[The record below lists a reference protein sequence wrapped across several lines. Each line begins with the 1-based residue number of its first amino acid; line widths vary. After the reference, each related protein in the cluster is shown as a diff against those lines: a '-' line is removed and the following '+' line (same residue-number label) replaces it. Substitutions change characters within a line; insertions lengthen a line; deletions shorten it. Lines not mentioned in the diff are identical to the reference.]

1 MDDREILEKEISSL
15 IQPLDDGYLQL
26 LVDIATILQRKVIVT
41 VDNTPPFDEDFAHH
55 FAGLLL
61 VHHAL
66 SSEAFTKDKFEH
78 AMVRVLN
85 QCGFASNLAVRGNPG
100 NDITVNGQPWSLK
113 TQADK
118 QLKMDSLHISKFMEL
133 GKGEWT
139 ASIDSLQGLRQRMFN
154 HMENYEKI
162 FSLRFKEVNN
172 DNYYELIEIPKTLL
186 LESEHGELSLCENSR
201 QNPMPGYC
209 TVYDENGDIKFKLYF
224 DGGSERKLQI
234 KHLKKELCYVR
245 ATWRFKRS

>member
-1 MDDREILEKEISSL
+1 MNDREASEQHIGSL

-26 LVDIATILQRKVIVT
+26 LIDIAEILQREVVVT
-41 VDNTPPFDEDFAHH
+41 TDHTPPFDEDFAHH

-85 QCGFASNLAVRGNPG
+85 QCGFKSKLADRGNPG
-100 NDITVNGQPWSLK
+100 NDILVDGHPWSLK

-118 QLKMDSLHISKFMEL
+118 QLKVGSLHISKFMEL

-139 ASIDSLQGLRQRMFN
+139 ASIDSLRGLRQRMFE
-154 HMENYEKI
+154 HMENYERI
-162 FSLRFKEVNN
+162 FSLRFKKKGELNH
-172 DNYYELIEIPKTLL
+172 YELVEIPKALL
-186 LESEHGELSLCENSR
+186 LEAEHGVFNLCESSR

-209 TVYDENGDIKFKLYF
+209 TVYGENGSVKFKLYF
-224 DGGSERKLQI
+224 DGGTERKLQI
-234 KHLKKELCYVR
+234 KHLDKQYCHVR
-245 ATWRFKRS
+245 ATWEF

>member
-1 MDDREILEKEISSL
+1 MDAREILKRQIGSL

-26 LVDIATILQRKVIVT
+26 LVDISTILQTEVAVT
-41 VDNTPPFDEDFAHH
+41 VDNSPPFDEDFAHH

-85 QCGFASNLAVRGNPG
+85 QCGCVSSLADRGNPG
-100 NDITVNGQPWSLK
+100 NDIQVDGHPWSLK
-113 TQADK
+113 TQADQ
-118 QLKMDSLHISKFMEL
+118 QLRIGSLHISKFMEL

-139 ASIDSLQGLRQRMFN
+139 ATIASLQGLQQRMFD
-154 HMENYEKI
+154 HMENYERI
-162 FSLRFKEVNN
+162 FSLRSKIIEDN
-172 DNYYELIEIPKTLL
+172 NYYELVEIPKALL
-186 LESEHGELSLCENSR
+186 LESKYGVFTLSEKSR

-209 TVYDENGDIKFKLYF
+209 TVYDDNGRIKFSLYF

-234 KHLKKELCYVR
+234 KHLDKKFCHVR
-245 ATWRFKRS
+245 ATWTFKRP

>member
-1 MDDREILEKEISSL
+1 MDDRDNLESQIGSL
-15 IQPLDDGYLQL
+15 IKPLDDGYLQL
-26 LVDIATILQRKVIVT
+26 LVDIATILQREVIVT
-41 VDNTPPFDEDFAHH
+41 IDHTPPFDEDFAHH

-78 AMVRVLN
+78 AMVRVMN
-85 QCGFASNLAVRGNPG
+85 QCGLTSKLAERGNPG
-100 NDITVNGQPWSLK
+100 NDITVDGEAWSLK

-118 QLKMDSLHISKFMEL
+118 QLRMNSLHISKFMEL

-139 ASIDSLQGLRQRMFN
+139 ASIDSLRGLRQRMFE
-154 HMENYEKI
+154 HMENYERI
-162 FSLRFKEVNN
+162 FSLRFKLIG
-172 DNYYELIEIPKTLL
+172 DHNYYELVEIPKSLL
-186 LESEHGELSLCENSR
+186 LESEHGEFTLSESSK

-209 TVYDENGDIKFKLYF
+209 TVYDENGHIKFKLYF

-234 KHLKKELCYVR
+234 KQLDKNFCHVR
-245 ATWRFKRS
+245 ATWKFRRS

>member
-1 MDDREILEKEISSL
+1 MDTGEILKRQIGSL

-26 LVDIATILQRKVIVT
+26 LVDIATILQTEVVVT
-41 VDNTPPFDEDFAHH
+41 VDNTPPFNDDFAHH

-85 QCGFASNLAVRGNPG
+85 QCGFESSLAVRGNPG
-100 NDITVNGQPWSLK
+100 NDIQVDGHPWSLK

-139 ASIDSLQGLRQRMFN
+139 ASIDSLHGLRQRMFD
-154 HMENYEKI
+154 HMENYERI
-162 FSLRFKEVNN
+162 FSLRFKIIKEN
-172 DNYYELIEIPKTLL
+172 NYYELVEVPKSLL
-186 LESEHGELSLCENSR
+186 LESRIGVFTLCENSR

-209 TVYDENGDIKFKLYF
+209 TIYDENGRVKFSLYF

-234 KHLKKELCYVR
+234 KHLDKKFCHVR
-245 ATWRFKRS
+245 ATWTFKRS